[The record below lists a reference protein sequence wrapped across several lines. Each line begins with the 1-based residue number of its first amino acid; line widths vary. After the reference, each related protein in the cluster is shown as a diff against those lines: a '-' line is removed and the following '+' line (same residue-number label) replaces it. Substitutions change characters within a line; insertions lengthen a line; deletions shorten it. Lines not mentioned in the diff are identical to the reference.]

1 MVAILIFMAALALF
15 VVALEIDS
23 RRRPRLEEMVEQD
36 DDSRWELTHKR
47 FSRDQDCAC
56 DPLDEQP
63 LQ

>member
-23 RRRPRLEEMVEQD
+23 RRRPRVEEIVDED
-36 DDSRWELTHKR
+36 DDWVWELTHR
-47 FSRDQDCAC
+47 RLSRDQGCAC